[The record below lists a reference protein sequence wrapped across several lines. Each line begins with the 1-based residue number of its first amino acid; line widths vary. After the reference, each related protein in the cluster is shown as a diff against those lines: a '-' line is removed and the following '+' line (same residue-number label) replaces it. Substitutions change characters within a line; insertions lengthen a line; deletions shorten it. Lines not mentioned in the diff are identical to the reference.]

1 MSLISLFKG
10 LQKGWLK
17 DVLTGAGLTLGTAA
31 INLTALNTVITKFKS
46 DLNGIPSDLL
56 GLASLAGIDVAI
68 SITLGAIVTRHALSS
83 TKLTLKKI

>member
-1 MSLISLFKG
+1 MISLFKG

-56 GLASLAGIDVAI
+56 GLASLAGIDVAM

>member
-1 MSLISLFKG
+1 MISLFKG
-10 LQKGWLK
+10 LQKGFLK

-56 GLASLAGIDVAI
+56 GLASLAGIDIAI

>member
-31 INLTALNTVITKFKS
+31 INLTALNTIITKFKS

>member
-1 MSLISLFKG
+1 MSMISLFKG

-56 GLASLAGIDVAI
+56 GLASLAGIDVAM

>member
-1 MSLISLFKG
+1 MISLFKG
-10 LQKGWLK
+10 LQKGLLK

-56 GLASLAGIDVAI
+56 GLASLAGIDVAM

>member
-1 MSLISLFKG
+1 MISLFKG

-31 INLTALNTVITKFKS
+31 INLTALNTVITKFKF

-56 GLASLAGIDVAI
+56 GLASLAGIDIAM

>member
-1 MSLISLFKG
+1 MSMISLFKG

-56 GLASLAGIDVAI
+56 GLASLAGIDIAI

>member
-1 MSLISLFKG
+1 MSLISVLKS
-10 LQKGWLK
+10 LQNGWLK
-17 DVLTGAGLTLGTAA
+17 RVLTGAGLTLGTSA
-31 INLTALNTVITKFKS
+31 INLTALNFIIERFKS
-46 DLNGIPSDLL
+46 DLNGVPSELF